1 MISHAPKNYICPFC
15 AFVKNTEAEGV
26 LQVQQDIIYQDHF
39 ITAFIS
45 PKWWEKNPG
54 NVIIIPNEHFE
65 NIYDL
70 PNELGYKI
78 HDAAK
83 EVAIALKTV
92 YKCDGVST
100 RQHNEPAGNQDVF
113 HYHLHVFPRYTN
125 DNLYKNHDKKRFV
138 SPEERLPFAEKLRNY
153 FKNKHE

>member
-100 RQHNEPAGNQDVF
+100 RQHNEPQEIKMFFIIIFMYFLDIQMIIYTRIMIKKDLF
-113 HYHLHVFPRYTN
+113 HR
-125 DNLYKNHDKKRFV
+125 KRDCLLQK
-138 SPEERLPFAEKLRNY
+138 S
-153 FKNKHE
+153 

>member
-100 RQHNEPAGNQDVF
+100 RQHNEPQEIKMFFIIIFMYFLDIQMIIYIIIMTKKDLF
-113 HYHLHVFPRYTN
+113 HR
-125 DNLYKNHDKKRFV
+125 KRDCLLQK
-138 SPEERLPFAEKLRNY
+138 S
-153 FKNKHE
+153 